1 MYITAIWSILW
12 PFVRFCDH
20 LVDLF
25 SFCYVVLNN
34 LATLQAYSTPAKAQK
49 NSEEKISKN

>member
-34 LATLQAYSTPAKAQK
+34 LATLQAYSTPAKAKK